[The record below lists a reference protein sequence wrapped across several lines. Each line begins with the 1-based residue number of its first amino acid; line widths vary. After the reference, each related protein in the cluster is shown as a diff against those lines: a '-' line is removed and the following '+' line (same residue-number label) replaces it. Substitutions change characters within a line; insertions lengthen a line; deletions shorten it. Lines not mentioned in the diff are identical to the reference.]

1 MIKNMHWLRV
11 KGKRLLTIFVAVVIY
26 AVLLI
31 ANAVSLPHM
40 TLLLSLSYGF
50 SAFIALAFLAVG
62 ALVWLY
68 ARDRLVAMVLF
79 CFSCTAMVPF
89 ALETAAVAGDQ
100 FFTKLSGVC
109 ASLALML
116 CSVLLLLFP
125 RNYLEISVPANI
137 ERLSRTPAVSRR
149 LLLVRC
155 YAVFIFAYCIV
166 GNFFSLLNA
175 RLYALPT
182 WQNIFVSIY
191 SGIVLVSTLITVF
204 ISYYQSS
211 LRERQQLRLFV
222 SGVVLSLGPFLVL
235 TILPEVLHPS
245 AYVVDPQL
253 STLSVL
259 LLPLSLGYSIL
270 RYQILVLDAYVR
282 RAVAWLVGII
292 FLAVLCYLVVTLSSF
307 LLNSTI
313 TQTVIYVA
321 AFSAVLAPCAWW
333 AAKAIT
339 ERLFFNEL
347 RYYRRIIESPALP
360 IDGVLSVEDVSRLF
374 TLAATQTFETPQVCL
389 FALDEGTGSYCASP
403 PIKED
408 SADENRQRLLDHLLT
423 ALKSSRKEYRDCLDV
438 QLPAIERIACAQKPL
453 LLSAVVGTKKEFPGG
468 LDRYLVSDSSLAN
481 DLLLVPVRA
490 QGRMIGLLVLGE
502 RGDQQP
508 YAGPDFEIIQLILT
522 RFSSLLETARLYA
535 RANQH
540 AALLN
545 SLYQASTMVG
555 TTFQSVEEVASIY
568 ASVAAS
574 AALAGAEIWL
584 YDQKKSVLRSA
595 TAVGSGPYLTHLD
608 TLEPRQELDWYPW
621 FYEARDNP
629 HDAESAPSLDGP
641 PCLTQAPDFPYAW
654 LPLQNGEQRVGLL
667 VLTYARPHFFLKEET
682 HVLEM
687 FANQCASALEN
698 ARITMALRLAYER
711 QKELDALKD
720 QFIAT
725 ASHEL
730 RTPLTAVQGYIEL
743 LGEYNTSLST
753 EERANF
759 ITRAGR
765 GCDELTLLVENIL
778 DASRVRIDVE
788 NVRLQSISL
797 RESVA
802 HVLEILEAMT
812 RREGRVMQVDIVP
825 STYVISDNMRLRQVL
840 LNLVS
845 NALKYSPPGSGVEIT
860 SEVHPLYVI
869 VRVCDHGLGVPLEDQ
884 QRLFERFVRL
894 ERDMNS
900 PTRGAGL
907 GLYICKQLVEAMGGR
922 IWVESSGRE
931 GDGSV
936 FAFTLL
942 RVQAQQEQIESGSQS
957 DLSLPL

>member
-1 MIKNMHWLRV
+1 MVLMIKKRFGKVLWLPGVSVCFIGSGPAINYRGLKLSNLFLIHYASCWASYKHILQVFYGAMDERKYLMIRVIRWLRV
-11 KGKRLLTIFVAVVIY
+11 KGKRLLTISIVVAIY
-26 AVLLI
+26 ASLLV
-31 ANAVSLPHM
+31 AHALRLSHM

-50 SAFIALAFLAVG
+50 AAFIALAFLAVG
-62 ALVWLY
+62 AFVWLY
-68 ARDRLVAMVLF
+68 ARDRVLAF
-79 CFSCTAMVPF
+79 VLLCFSCTAMAPF
-89 ALETAAVAGDQ
+89 AAETAAVSGDQ
-100 FFTKLSGVC
+100 FFSKLSTVC
-109 ASLALML
+109 ASLAVML
-116 CSVLLLLFP
+116 CAILLLLFP
-125 RNYLEISVPANI
+125 RNYLELSPSANK
-137 ERLSRTPAVSRR
+137 ERLSEISGLRRR
-149 LLLVRC
+149 LLIVRC
-155 YAVFIFAYCIV
+155 YALFIFTYGILASVFSALNPESQHLQTWRDEFISLYFVVVLLCILV
-166 GNFFSLLNA
+166 
-175 RLYALPT
+175 T
-182 WQNIFVSIY
+182 IFV
-191 SGIVLVSTLITVF
+191 
-204 ISYYQSS
+204 SYYQSS
-211 LRERQQLRLFV
+211 LRERQQLRLFAI
-222 SGVVLSLGPFLVL
+222 GVALAFVPFLFL
-235 TILPEVLHPS
+235 TLLPEVMNPH
-245 AYVVDPQL
+245 AYLVDPQL

-270 RYQILVLDAYVR
+270 RYQILVFDAYVR

-608 TLEPRQELDWYPW
+608 TLEPRQELDW
-621 FYEARDNP
+621 
-629 HDAESAPSLDGP
+629 
-641 PCLTQAPDFPYAW
+641 
-654 LPLQNGEQRVGLL
+654 
-667 VLTYARPHFFLKEET
+667 
-682 HVLEM
+682 
-687 FANQCASALEN
+687 
-698 ARITMALRLAYER
+698 
-711 QKELDALKD
+711 
-720 QFIAT
+720 
-725 ASHEL
+725 
-730 RTPLTAVQGYIEL
+730 
-743 LGEYNTSLST
+743 
-753 EERANF
+753 
-759 ITRAGR
+759 
-765 GCDELTLLVENIL
+765 
-778 DASRVRIDVE
+778 
-788 NVRLQSISL
+788 
-797 RESVA
+797 
-802 HVLEILEAMT
+802 
-812 RREGRVMQVDIVP
+812 
-825 STYVISDNMRLRQVL
+825 
-840 LNLVS
+840 
-845 NALKYSPPGSGVEIT
+845 
-860 SEVHPLYVI
+860 
-869 VRVCDHGLGVPLEDQ
+869 
-884 QRLFERFVRL
+884 
-894 ERDMNS
+894 
-900 PTRGAGL
+900 
-907 GLYICKQLVEAMGGR
+907 
-922 IWVESSGRE
+922 
-931 GDGSV
+931 
-936 FAFTLL
+936 
-942 RVQAQQEQIESGSQS
+942 
-957 DLSLPL
+957 